1 MSCGTWAS
9 PQEVIIC
16 AGYAQV
22 DSLLQQGSSLYSPA
36 PDMKGAIES
45 LIQSNPTSDPG
56 PATLSVGQGAW
67 EACIF
72 GGMHICMRTVLAM
85 QF

>member
-1 MSCGTWAS
+1 MTDVSN
-9 PQEVIIC
+9 C
-16 AGYAQV
+16 AANAQV

-56 PATLSVGQGAW
+56 TATLSVGQGAW
-67 EACIF
+67 EVRLNVQ
-72 GGMHICMRTVLAM
+72 MHMRMQPVLAM
-85 QF
+85 PYNSGVPMLQ